1 MEIAANRTEDA
12 NKETPMTLL
21 EKIERFEAQVGI
33 IGLGYVGLPLAVIS
47 GQAGY
52 RVVGV
57 DVSQHAV
64 ETINAGRSHIGDIK
78 DAEVAALVQAGR
90 LRATADYGVLKEC
103 DVIIICV
110 PTPLDKNRD
119 PDISYIVA
127 AGEGIAGNLRPG
139 QLISLESTTYPGTT
153 KENLLPVLEQSGLRV
168 GEDFF
173 LCFSPE
179 RVDPGSK
186 KWNTRNT
193 PKVVGGLTPA
203 CQEAAVAFYSHI
215 VQRVIPVSSPSAA
228 EMTKIFE
235 NTFRVVNLAVAN
247 EMAMLCD
254 RMGLSIWEIITA
266 ASTKPFGFMP
276 FYPGPGVGGHCLDG
290 QEFVF
295 VKNGHG
301 METLALADCF
311 ERLAADPATARQD
324 VPGGTLLAPQGIE
337 ILSFDRAGRSCLRPL
352 THLARRQYD
361 GAMVRIETND
371 GRFLT
376 VTDRH
381 PMLVWENG
389 RAAVRLARDLQA
401 GDRLPVA
408 GTPWKEGGTNAPA
421 IDLIPLVP
429 ASERRR
435 VRARPVTG
443 TYSDFREELRPHLRS
458 RYPQSYW
465 DIFRQNVMPLALY
478 CELEEAGV
486 MPFKHQEIVL
496 CTGRGPSWNSI
507 PAVIQIDNDLA
518 RLVGYYL
525 SEGCITVDRSL
536 RTRFTF
542 NGEETE
548 YIQDVEQI
556 LDKLGIKHSIY
567 HPKESNAVHIKVSS
581 NLFGWLLRDVLGCGV
596 RSEDAC
602 VPGILMEAP
611 RSIRENLLAGLL
623 RGDGDVYLAKP
634 EHEYHKNGRAYQHR
648 MNAATVGF
656 FSSSPT
662 LFQQVSLLLQGLG
675 FYPTF
680 RRDKPYMRLYGE
692 EQLAR
697 LVPFFAGRPRE
708 KLESYQHGRSKP
720 MAVTQQERHEG
731 FAAVTVQ
738 AIHPAAEKVVYSPEV
753 ADTHTFVTSFGLV
766 THNCI
771 PIDPFYLTWKAR
783 EYDFHTRFIELAG
796 EINLAM
802 PVFVRD
808 KVIRALNDRG
818 KSVKGSRILVLG
830 LAYKEDVA
838 DWRESPAFDVIRLLE
853 EYGAVVLPHDP
864 LLPEIFDRHEN
875 IHIRSIELTDE
886 VIATADCVVIV
897 THHSAYDY
905 QHIVDLAQ
913 AVVDTRNATRNITRG
928 REKVIVL

>member
-1 MEIAANRTEDA
+1 
-12 NKETPMTLL
+12 L

-47 GQAGY
+47 GRAGY

-57 DVSQHAV
+57 DVSQRAV
-64 ETINAGRSHIGDIK
+64 ETINAGHSHIGDIK
-78 DAEVAALVQAGR
+78 DEEVAALVQAGR
-90 LRATADYGVLKEC
+90 LRATCDYGVLKEC

-119 PDISYIVA
+119 PDISYIVT
-127 AGEGIAGNLRPG
+127 AGEGIAANMRPG

-153 KENLLPVLEQSGLRV
+153 EEDLLPVLERSGFRV

-203 CQEAAVAFYSHI
+203 CQEAAVAFYGRI
-215 VQRVIPVSSPSAA
+215 VDRVIPVSSPGAA

-235 NTFRVVNLAVAN
+235 NTFRVVNMAVVN

-295 VKNGHG
+295 VKNGQG
-301 METLALADCF
+301 VEALALADCF
-311 ERLAADPATARQD
+311 ERLASSPETVRED
-324 VPGGTLLAPQGIE
+324 VPGGTLLTPPGME
-337 ILSFDRAGRSCLRPL
+337 ILSFDKTGRSCLRPL

-361 GAMVRIETND
+361 GAMVRIETDD

-381 PMLVWENG
+381 PMIVWEEG
-389 RAAVRLARDLQA
+389 RAVVRLAQDLRA
-401 GDRLPVA
+401 GDRLPVT
-408 GTPWKEGGTNAPA
+408 GTPMAETEVRPLV
-421 IDLIPLVP
+421 IDLIPFVP

-435 VRARPVTG
+435 VRARPAKG
-443 TYSDFREELRPHLRS
+443 TYADFREELRPHLR
-458 RYPQSYW
+458 RLCPQTYW
-465 DIFRQNVMPLALY
+465 DIFRQNTMSLDLY
-478 CELEEAGV
+478 CTLEEMGA
-486 MPFKHQEIVL
+486 MPFRHSEVML

-507 PAVIQIDNDLA
+507 PAVIRVDEDMA
-518 RLVGYYL
+518 RLIGYYL
-525 SEGCITVDRSL
+525 SEGCITEDESL

-542 NGEETE
+542 NGQETA
-548 YIQDVEQI
+548 YIRDTERI
-556 LDKLGIKHSIY
+556 LDKIGVKHSIY
-567 HPKESNAVHIKVSS
+567 RSKKGNAVHVKVSS

-611 RSIRENLLAGLL
+611 KPTRESLVAGLL
-623 RGDGDVYLAKP
+623 RGDGDVYVTQG
-634 EHEYHKNGRAYQHR
+634 EREYNKRGHTYRHR
-648 MNAATVGF
+648 MNTASVGF
-656 FSSSPT
+656 FSSSPM
-662 LFQQVSLLLQGLG
+662 LFQQITVLLQGLG

-697 LVPFFAGRPRE
+697 LIPFFDGRPRE
-708 KLESYQHGRSKP
+708 KLEDYQRGRSKP
-720 MAVTQQERHEG
+720 MAVTQHERHEG
-731 FAAVTVQ
+731 FATVNVR
-738 AIHPAAEKVVYSPEV
+738 ALHTANAGEVYSPEV
-753 ADTHTFVTSFGLV
+753 AGTHAFVTSFGLV

-802 PVFVRD
+802 PVFVRE
-808 KVIRALNDRG
+808 KVIRALNDQG
-818 KSVKGSRILVLG
+818 KSVKGARILVLG

-853 EYGAVVLPHDP
+853 EYGATVLPHDP
-864 LLPEIFDRHEN
+864 LLPEIHDRHEGIN
-875 IHIRSIELTDE
+875 IRSIELTDE
-886 VIATADCVVIV
+886 VIASADCVVIV

-913 AVVDTRNATRNITRG
+913 AVVDTRNATKNLTRG
-928 REKVIVL
+928 REKVMVL